1 MRFIANGPDVPEN
14 LLIARD
20 KGDVIFFC
28 GAGVSQANAH
38 LPNFE
43 RLGRDVIRIL
53 GSAQDSP
60 ARRLLEKALQMG
72 RMAGVGGLLATDRV
86 FGLLEREF
94 EVADVR
100 AAVAEAIRPPEG
112 YGLDA
117 HRTML
122 DLATSRAGVTRLVTT
137 NFDLLFEECDP
148 TLPCSGPPR
157 LPDPRSDRE
166 FRGVVHLHGRVD
178 REYTRPQDDEFVVSS
193 ADFGRAYL
201 SDGWATRFIQALL
214 ARFQIV
220 FVGYTA
226 DDPPVQYLLE
236 ALNLSAGS
244 RSSLFAFQEGDS
256 GEAAA
261 LWEHRGVQAISFDSS
276 NGFGPLWDTLTAW
289 AERAR
294 NVDAW
299 YASLIAKATAG
310 PAALDPDLRG
320 QVARVLSTREGAHR
334 IAVAEHTL
342 GADWLLVL
350 DPKHRYE
357 PPGRAEPYDDTTKMC
372 DPFEVLGLDF
382 DARPEPTKPDD
393 HFNSRKT
400 PEDAWDAFEPNAF
413 DQEDLAEAPSG
424 KVRGN
429 AADAFASL
437 QPRLVSLGIWIQ
449 RVAHQPIALWWA
461 AQQGR
466 LHPHIQQ
473 HIEFTLRHDPDRF
486 PENIRRGWRLL
497 FAAWND
503 RRNDPDMLRYDIE
516 AQAKLEGW
524 SASLTRELAGIY
536 RPRLKID
543 SGFGITHPLLWGAA
557 IPDAV
562 IRADVEYPHPHQ
574 GLQIPDAQIPYAVS
588 LFRQNLELAISLER
602 EITGS
607 DYLHFETSR
616 ANDGQPELDDDSYGL
631 TGPIIYFQK
640 LMQRWMQFD
649 PAAARAEV
657 FAWSTVDLHVFA
669 RLRIWAASRQLLTP
683 AEAADIFLGLPDN
696 VFWDSQ
702 HVRDLLYALRDRWN
716 ELSKDARLAL
726 ENRLRTGA
734 YPWNAEVRGGVGPA
748 IARGRLSRL
757 HWLSSQGITFSFDLE
772 AEMADLRAAAPE
784 WTTYAGDEVADS
796 RAPVVRSIATDES
809 ADPLFEVPIPEILA
823 KAQAVG
829 RLDFFEHVQREPFR
843 GLASRRPALALG
855 ALTHVGR
862 QGEAPLQPWS
872 DFLYAKGR
880 TTDSLRMI
888 RTIAARL
895 ERLPIERLRDIAYPV
910 TEWMV
915 GIADRLYGDAAEVL
929 PRLWDRLIQALVL
942 RDHDRRHR
950 PHRSWADDALNA
962 PVGKLVDLLLKDPA
976 KNNLEAGAGY
986 PMHWTTRI
994 GQLLA
999 LPGDLRRQALVMI
1012 SFQLVWLFT
1021 IDPGWTERQI
1031 LPFSDDP
1038 GDDGDAFW
1046 EGVFWSARMP
1056 SRELLL
1062 RLKSDLAVRA
1072 TQSHLPGAHHS
1083 NVIAGLLLAGWG
1095 GAADADPP
1103 DRLITDV
1110 EFREVLIHTDD
1121 ELREQVIWN
1130 LERWSTASNGRWR
1143 ERVVPFLKEVWPK
1156 QRALRTSRV
1165 STRLANFALA
1175 SGDLMPAIVEA
1186 ILPRLVP
1193 IRGGHL
1199 RTLSLKADA
1208 GDHPARLY
1216 PKATLDLLWAVLAED
1231 PRQWPY
1237 KVEDVIEILA
1247 EAPETAADSRLSE
1260 LRRRRER

>member
-1 MRFIANGPDVPEN
+1 MRFIANGPDVPED

-60 ARRLLEKALQMG
+60 ARKLLEKALQMG

-100 AAVAEAIRPPEG
+100 AAVAEAIRRPEG

-148 TLPCSGPPR
+148 LLPCSGPPK

-178 REYTRPQDDEFVVSS
+178 REYSRPHDDEFVVSS

-236 ALNLSAGS
+236 ALNLSAGGRS
-244 RSSLFAFQEGDS
+244 RLFAFQEGDS

-299 YASLIAKATAG
+299 YAGLIAKAAAG
-310 PAALDPDLRG
+310 PAALDPHLRG
-320 QVARVLSTREGAHR
+320 QIARVLSTREGAHR
-334 IAVAEHTL
+334 IATAEHTL
-342 GADWLLVL
+342 DADWLLVL

-357 PPGRAEPYDDTTKMC
+357 PPGRTDDTTKMF
-372 DPFEVLGLDF
+372 DPFEALNLDF

-393 HFNSRKT
+393 HFNPRKP
-400 PEDAWDAFEPNAF
+400 PEDAWDAFAPNRF
-413 DQEDLAEAPSG
+413 DQEDLAQAPSG
-424 KVRGN
+424 RVRGN

-449 RVAHQPIALWWA
+449 RIAHQPIALWWA
-461 AQQGR
+461 AEQAR

-473 HIEFTLRHDPDRF
+473 HIEYTLRQYPDRF

-503 RRNDPDMLRYDIE
+503 RRNDPDMVRYDIE
-516 AQAKLEGW
+516 AQAKQEGW
-524 SASLTRELAGIY
+524 SASLTRELVAIY
-536 RPRLKID
+536 RPRLKVD
-543 SGFGITHPLLWGAA
+543 SGFGIRHPLLWGEAV
-557 IPDAV
+557 PDAV
-562 IRADVEYPHPHQ
+562 IRADVEYPHPHE

-602 EITGS
+602 EITGGT
-607 DYLHFETSR
+607 YLHFETSR
-616 ANDGQPELDDDSYGL
+616 ADDGQPELNDDSYGL

-640 LMQRWMQFD
+640 LMQRWSQLD
-649 PAAARAEV
+649 PTSARAEV
-657 FAWSTVDLHVFA
+657 FVWSAVDQHVFA

-683 AEAADIFLGLPDN
+683 AEAADIFLGLPDI
-696 VFWDSQ
+696 VFWGSQ
-702 HVRDLLYALRDRWN
+702 HKRDLLYSLRDRWG

-726 ENRLRTGA
+726 EDRLRTGA
-734 YPWNAEVRGGVGPA
+734 YPCSAEVHGGVERA
-748 IARGRLSRL
+748 IAHDRLGRL
-757 HWLSSQGITFSFDLE
+757 HWLSRHGITFTFDLE
-772 AEMADLRAAAPE
+772 AEMAALKAAAPE
-784 WTTYAGDEVADS
+784 WITRWGDEAADS
-796 RAPVVRSIATDES
+796 RAPVVRSIATDER
-809 ADPLFEVPIPEILA
+809 ADPLLEVPIPQILA
-823 KAQAVG
+823 EAQSIG
-829 RLDFFEHVQREPFR
+829 QFDFFEGVQREPFR
-843 GLASRRPALALG
+843 GLASRRPARALG

-862 QGEAPLQPWS
+862 QGEAPRQAWS
-872 DFLYAKGR
+872 DFLHAEGR
-880 TTDSLRMI
+880 ATDSLRMI

-915 GIADRLYGDAAEVL
+915 GIADRLYGDAAEAL

-942 RDHDRRHR
+942 WDPDRRHR
-950 PHRSWADDALNA
+950 PDRSWADDALNA
-962 PVGKLVDLLLKDPA
+962 PVGRLVDLLLKDPA

-986 PMHWTTRI
+986 PAHWKARI
-994 GQLLA
+994 DHLLA
-999 LPGDLRRQALVMI
+999 LPDDLRCQALVMI
-1012 SFQLVWLFT
+1012 SFRLVWLFA
-1021 IDPGWTERQI
+1021 IDPAWAERQI
-1031 LPFSDDP
+1031 LLCADDP

-1056 SRELLL
+1056 SRELFL

-1072 TQSHLPGAHHS
+1072 TQPHLRSGHHSS
-1083 NVIAGLLLAGWG
+1083 NVIASFLLAGWG

-1110 EFREVLIHTDD
+1110 EFREILIHTDD
-1121 ELREQVIWN
+1121 ELREEVIWS
-1130 LERWSTASNGRWR
+1130 LERWSTAANGRWR
-1143 ERVVPFLKEVWPK
+1143 ERVIPFLKNVWPK
-1156 QRALRTSRV
+1156 QRALRTPRISA
-1165 STRLANFALA
+1165 RLADFALTN
-1175 SGDLMPAIVEA
+1175 GDLMPAIVEV
-1186 ILPRLVP
+1186 ILPWLVP
-1193 IRGGHL
+1193 VRSGHL

-1216 PKATLDLLWAVLAED
+1216 PKATLDLLWAVLGED
-1231 PRQWPY
+1231 PHQWPY
-1237 KVEDVIEILA
+1237 KIEDVIGILA
-1247 EAPETAADSRLSE
+1247 EAPEIAADARLSE

>member
-1 MRFIANGPDVPEN
+1 MRFIANGPDVPED

-60 ARRLLEKALQMG
+60 ARKLLEKALQMG

-148 TLPCSGPPR
+148 ALPCSGPPR

-178 REYTRPQDDEFVVSS
+178 REYTRPHDDEFVVSS

-244 RSSLFAFQEGDS
+244 RSRLFAFQEGDS

-299 YASLIAKATAG
+299 YASLIAKAIAG
-310 PAALDPDLRG
+310 PAALDPHLRG

-334 IAVAEHTL
+334 ISTAEQTL
-342 GADWLLVL
+342 AADWLLVL
-350 DPKHRYE
+350 DPKCRYE
-357 PPGRAEPYDDTTKMC
+357 PPGRAEPYDDTTEMF
-372 DPFEVLGLDF
+372 DPFEALSLDF
-382 DARPEPTKPDD
+382 DALPEPTKPDD
-393 HFNSRKT
+393 HFNRRKP
-400 PEDAWDAFEPNAF
+400 PEDAWDAFAPNRF
-413 DQEDLAEAPSG
+413 DQEDQAEVPSG
-424 KVRGN
+424 RVRGDG
-429 AADAFASL
+429 ADVLAGLLPRLASL
-437 QPRLVSLGIWIQ
+437 GVWIQ
-449 RVAHQPIALWWA
+449 RVAHQPIAVWWA
-461 AQQGR
+461 AGQAR
-466 LHPHIQQ
+466 LHLHIQQ
-473 HIEFTLRHDPDRF
+473 HIEYTLRHHPDRF
-486 PENIRRGWRLL
+486 PKNIRRAWRIL

-503 RRNDPDMLRYDIE
+503 RRNDPDSVRYDIE
-516 AQAKLEGW
+516 AKAKQEGW
-524 SASLTRELAGIY
+524 TGSLVRELAGIY
-536 RPRLKID
+536 RPRLKVD
-543 SGFGITHPLLWGAA
+543 GTFGIRHPLLWGEVV
-557 IPDAV
+557 PDALF
-562 IRADVEYPHPHQ
+562 RADIDYPRPHE
-574 GLQIPDAQIPYAVS
+574 GMQIPDEQVPYAVS

-602 EITGS
+602 EIAGN

-616 ANDGQPELDDDSYGL
+616 ANDGQPELNDDSYGL

-640 LMQRWMQFD
+640 LMQRWAKLDQTS
-649 PAAARAEV
+649 ARAEV
-657 FAWSTVDLHVFA
+657 FAWSTVDQHVFA

-683 AEAADIFLGLPDN
+683 AEAADIFLGLPDI
-696 VFWDSQ
+696 VFWGSQ
-702 HVRDLLYALRDRWN
+702 HKRDLLHSLRDRWN

-726 ENRLRTGA
+726 EDRLRAGA
-734 YPWNAEVRGGVGPA
+734 YPWSAEVHGGVERA
-748 IARGRLSRL
+748 IAHDRLGRL
-757 HWLSSQGITFSFDLE
+757 HWLSRHGVTFSFDLE
-772 AEMADLRAAAPE
+772 AEMAALKAAAPD
-784 WTTYAGDEVADS
+784 WITRWGDEAADS
-796 RAPVVRSIATDES
+796 RAPVVRSIATDER
-809 ADPLFEVPIPEILA
+809 ADPLLEVPIPQILA
-823 KAQAVG
+823 EAQSIG
-829 RLDFFEHVQREPFR
+829 QYDFLEGVQREPFR
-843 GLASRRPALALG
+843 GFASRRPARALA
-855 ALTHVGR
+855 ALTYVGR
-862 QGEAPLQPWS
+862 RGEAPRRPWS
-872 DFLYAKGR
+872 DFLHAEGR
-880 TTDSLRMI
+880 ATDSLRMI

-915 GIADRLYGDAAEVL
+915 GIAERLYGDAAEVL
-929 PRLWDRLIQALVL
+929 PSLWDRLVQALVL
-942 RDHDRRHR
+942 WDHDRRHR
-950 PHRSWADDALNA
+950 PDRSWAGDALNA

-986 PMHWTTRI
+986 PAHWTARI
-994 GQLLA
+994 DQLLA

-1012 SFQLVWLFT
+1012 SFQLAWLFA
-1021 IDPGWTERQI
+1021 IDPTWTERQI
-1031 LPFSDDP
+1031 LLCADDP

-1056 SRELLL
+1056 SRELFL
-1062 RLKSDLAVRA
+1062 RLKSGLTVRA
-1072 TQSHLPGAHHS
+1072 TQPHLRSGHHS
-1083 NVIAGLLLAGWG
+1083 NNVIAGFLLAGWG

-1110 EFREVLIHTDD
+1110 EFREILIHTDD
-1121 ELREQVIWN
+1121 ELRGQVIWN
-1130 LERWSTASNGRWR
+1130 LERWSTAGNG
-1143 ERVVPFLKEVWPK
+1143 L
-1156 QRALRTSRV
+1156 
-1165 STRLANFALA
+1165 
-1175 SGDLMPAIVEA
+1175 
-1186 ILPRLVP
+1186 
-1193 IRGGHL
+1193 
-1199 RTLSLKADA
+1199 
-1208 GDHPARLY
+1208 
-1216 PKATLDLLWAVLAED
+1216 
-1231 PRQWPY
+1231 
-1237 KVEDVIEILA
+1237 
-1247 EAPETAADSRLSE
+1247 
-1260 LRRRRER
+1260 

>member
-1 MRFIANGPDVPEN
+1 MRFIANGPDVPED

-178 REYTRPQDDEFVVSS
+178 REYARPHDDEFVVSS

-244 RSSLFAFQEGDS
+244 RSRLFAFQEGDS

-310 PAALDPDLRG
+310 PAALDPHIRG

-334 IAVAEHTL
+334 IATAEHTL
-342 GADWLLVL
+342 DADWLLVL
-350 DPKHRYE
+350 DPKCRYE
-357 PPGRAEPYDDTTKMC
+357 PPGRAEPYDDTTEMF
-372 DPFEVLGLDF
+372 DPFEALSLDF

-393 HFNSRKT
+393 HFNRRKP
-400 PEDAWDAFEPNAF
+400 PEDAWDAFAPNRF
-413 DQEDLAEAPSG
+413 DQEDQAEVPSG
-424 KVRGN
+424 RVRGDG
-429 AADAFASL
+429 ADVLAGLLPRLASL
-437 QPRLVSLGIWIQ
+437 GVWIQ
-449 RVAHQPIALWWA
+449 RVAHQPIAVWWA
-461 AQQGR
+461 AGQAR
-466 LHPHIQQ
+466 LHLHIQQ
-473 HIEFTLRHDPDRF
+473 HIEYTLRHHPDRF
-486 PENIRRGWRLL
+486 PKNIRRAWRILN
-497 FAAWND
+497 AGWND
-503 RRNDPDMLRYDIE
+503 RRNDPDMVRYDIE
-516 AQAKLEGW
+516 AKAKQEGW
-524 SASLTRELAGIY
+524 TGSLVRELADIY
-536 RPRLKID
+536 RPRLKVD
-543 SGFGITHPLLWGAA
+543 GTFGIRHPLLWGEVV
-557 IPDAV
+557 PDAV
-562 IRADVEYPHPHQ
+562 FRADIDYPRPHE
-574 GLQIPDAQIPYAVS
+574 GMQIPDEQVPYAVN

-602 EITGS
+602 EIAGN

-616 ANDGQPELDDDSYGL
+616 ANDGQPELNDDSHGL

-640 LMQRWMQFD
+640 LMQRWAKLDQTS
-649 PAAARAEV
+649 ARAEV
-657 FAWSTVDLHVFA
+657 FAWSTVDQHVFA

-683 AEAADIFLGLPDN
+683 AEAADIFLGLPDI
-696 VFWDSQ
+696 VFWGSQ
-702 HVRDLLYALRDRWN
+702 HKRDLLYSLRDRWN
-716 ELSKDARLAL
+716 ELSQEARLAL
-726 ENRLRTGA
+726 EHRLRTGA
-734 YPWNAEVRGGVGPA
+734 YPWRADVQGGVERA
-748 IARGRLSRL
+748 IAHDRLGRL
-757 HWLSSQGITFSFDLE
+757 HWLSRHGIAFSFDLE
-772 AEMADLRAAAPE
+772 AEMAALKAAAPE
-784 WTTYAGDEVADS
+784 WITRWGDEAADS
-796 RAPVVRSIATDES
+796 RAPVVRSIATDER
-809 ADPLFEVPIPEILA
+809 ADPLLEVPIPQILA
-823 KAQAVG
+823 EAQSIG
-829 RLDFFEHVQREPFR
+829 QFDFFEGVQREPFR
-843 GLASRRPALALG
+843 GLASRRPARALG

-862 QGEAPLQPWS
+862 QGEAPRQAWS
-872 DFLYAKGR
+872 DFLHAKGR
-880 TTDSLRMI
+880 STDSLRMI
-888 RTIAARL
+888 RTIAARV

-915 GIADRLYGDAAEVL
+915 GIADRLYGDAAEAL
-929 PRLWDRLIQALVL
+929 PRLWDRLIEALASS
-942 RDHDRRHR
+942 DHDRRH
-950 PHRSWADDALNA
+950 HTNRSWAEDALNA
-962 PVGKLVDLLLKDPA
+962 PVGKLVDLLMKDPA
-976 KNNLEAGAGY
+976 KNNLNPGGGFPA
-986 PMHWTTRI
+986 HWTARI
-994 GQLLA
+994 DQLLR
-999 LPGDLRRQALVMI
+999 LPDNWRRQALVMMTPR
-1012 SFQLVWLFT
+1012 LAWLFSV
-1021 IDPGWTERQI
+1021 DPAWSERQI
-1031 LPFSDDP
+1031 LPCANDP
-1038 GDDGDAFW
+1038 GDDGAAFW
-1046 EGVFWSARMP
+1046 EGLFWTGQMNRA
-1056 SRELLL
+1056 LFV
-1062 RLKSDLAVRA
+1062 RLKSGLAGQAR
-1072 TQSHLPGAHHS
+1072 QPHLPRGHKD
-1083 NVIAGLLLAGWG
+1083 VIASLLLAGWG
-1095 GAADADPP
+1095 GEADADPP

-1110 EFREVLIHTDD
+1110 EFREILIHSDD
-1121 ELREQVIWN
+1121 ELRGQVIWN
-1130 LERWSTASNGRWR
+1130 LERWSTAGNGRWR
-1143 ERVVPFLKEVWPK
+1143 DRVLPFLKEVWPK
-1156 QRALRTSRV
+1156 QRALRTPRV

-1186 ILPRLVP
+1186 ILARLVP
-1193 IRGGHL
+1193 VRGDSLHAL
-1199 RTLSLKADA
+1199 TLKTDA
-1208 GDHPARLY
+1208 EGNPARMY

-1237 KVEDVIEILA
+1237 KIDDVIEILA
-1247 EAPETAADSRLSE
+1247 EAPETAADARLSE